1 MSSGRKD
8 KRWLK
13 SVADP
18 DLVSFFEDSQFDA
31 GEYAKGFFEQRE
43 ASHAAHRVE
52 KLEGLKRQTESA
64 LRAEVV
70 RNYQAFMHAT
80 EEIRSMEAGLQTLKD
95 LLGSTAVT
103 LQSFRGVHLVETVK
117 PAEKTPAARSNSR
130 AVAAAAA
137 ASPEEDDEDGDG
149 PSTSRGLKLPE
160 WLDQAPIELEELL
173 LERKHQEAATLIRR
187 VRDFS
192 ANLQNATNLGRGVER
207 IFQKVETMAA
217 GMAERL
223 LAEISAANTLTVW
236 GFREHKSNFALLIS
250 LGESEKAAIF
260 FVGERSA
267 MIRRSLRLVEVTADP
282 LSYVGVL
289 SETFFGQVLDAVSA
303 FLKLFCKSARIHERR
318 SIKTGKSTA
327 YYQVYQGVKD
337 CGTAPFCRLVV
348 WVNQQIDQYAVLM
361 GRQIRAITMGP
372 QRITREQSSK
382 KSGAAASSGED
393 AGFRLGPVA
402 SSLFSI
408 VSLMLEEGF
417 AAAAALNTMGFP
429 VGVQLASR
437 LVPDVTHF
445 LASYIDSVKDNL
457 VDAIRKDPFVGVS
470 CPLVRPEALCV
481 GTQEEEDQQAKRA
494 QLTSSARILV
504 LELRDILDYAL
515 VLLEPPPPEPEA
527 FSAEDAGVSSPGSV
541 EEEPPEAA
549 SYYTRDEFL
558 ELEPVIVTS
567 LDKLL
572 RTYLKETLACMRA
585 RRDELSSNQSV
596 AVVNNLAEIG
606 GSYVPLLAA
615 WCAQLLP
622 EIANEEEVSNLRDLR
637 SEFQRSAQNPL
648 RAREIASSSGGS
660 SSTAGRLPSA
670 ATGTLVAAAAAAQAT
685 TTASSAGA
693 GSRSRRS
700 SSSGGGA
707 SGTPPIGGAGVPS
720 SSSSSSQ
727 RRASGGGAS
736 DGIVKAPS
744 GSAAPSG
751 RPSGGG
757 SERRSSGGG
766 GSERRSS
773 GGGGSERRSSG
784 DGSGSRASAATASS
798 SSGGGG
804 GARSGS
810 LPHGDASRDKIPSL
824 KQSLT
829 NRASFSKPSGGAS
842 TAVPVTTGRISVTST
857 SSSATA
863 SSSAT
868 PVSASALADAAA
880 ARAAQAAAAA
890 SAASSGNFRSS
901 YVSGNSSGAGGGS
914 AGGGAGGSRGGDAGG
929 AMSGGGSQRRP
940 TLTLKA
946 AREAAQAKAKAAAE
960 AKAARGGK

>member
-1 MSSGRKD
+1 
-8 KRWLK
+8 
-13 SVADP
+13 
-18 DLVSFFEDSQFDA
+18 
-31 GEYAKGFFEQRE
+31 
-43 ASHAAHRVE
+43 
-52 KLEGLKRQTESA
+52 
-64 LRAEVV
+64 
-70 RNYQAFMHAT
+70 MHAT

-103 LQSFRGVHLVETVK
+103 LQTFRGVHLVETVK
-117 PAEKTPAARSNSR
+117 PAEKVPAARSNSR
-130 AVAAAAA
+130 SVAAAA
-137 ASPEEDDEDGDG
+137 ASPEEDEENGDG

-515 VLLEPPPPEPEA
+515 VLLEPPPPEPEV
-527 FSAEDAGVSSPGSV
+527 FSGEDAGVSSPGSV

-572 RTYLKETLACMRA
+572 RTYLK
-585 RRDELSSNQSV
+585 
-596 AVVNNLAEIG
+596 
-606 GSYVPLLAA
+606 
-615 WCAQLLP
+615 
-622 EIANEEEVSNLRDLR
+622 
-637 SEFQRSAQNPL
+637 
-648 RAREIASSSGGS
+648 
-660 SSTAGRLPSA
+660 
-670 ATGTLVAAAAAAQAT
+670 
-685 TTASSAGA
+685 
-693 GSRSRRS
+693 
-700 SSSGGGA
+700 
-707 SGTPPIGGAGVPS
+707 
-720 SSSSSSQ
+720 
-727 RRASGGGAS
+727 
-736 DGIVKAPS
+736 
-744 GSAAPSG
+744 
-751 RPSGGG
+751 
-757 SERRSSGGG
+757 
-766 GSERRSS
+766 
-773 GGGGSERRSSG
+773 
-784 DGSGSRASAATASS
+784 
-798 SSGGGG
+798 
-804 GARSGS
+804 
-810 LPHGDASRDKIPSL
+810 
-824 KQSLT
+824 
-829 NRASFSKPSGGAS
+829 
-842 TAVPVTTGRISVTST
+842 
-857 SSSATA
+857 
-863 SSSAT
+863 
-868 PVSASALADAAA
+868 
-880 ARAAQAAAAA
+880 
-890 SAASSGNFRSS
+890 
-901 YVSGNSSGAGGGS
+901 
-914 AGGGAGGSRGGDAGG
+914 
-929 AMSGGGSQRRP
+929 
-940 TLTLKA
+940 
-946 AREAAQAKAKAAAE
+946 
-960 AKAARGGK
+960 